1 MKGPTVESVL
11 QDLCFW
17 RDGCWPW
24 AESVLGAGV
33 HGGSQVIPGQG
44 TASLASVSVPNF
56 GSWMIVFATNVVQG
70 SAIVLEHGRTDG
82 GEAGGF
88 LERFSFN

>member
-1 MKGPTVESVL
+1 MRGPTVQSAL
-11 QDLCFW
+11 QDLHFW

-33 HGGSQVIPGQG
+33 HGGSQVIPRQG
-44 TASLASVSVPNF
+44 TASLASVSVPDF
-56 GSWMIVFATNVVQG
+56 GSRMIVFATNVVQG

-88 LERFSFN
+88 LKKVQF